1 MAKKSRSDIRRAIH
15 GRIRLKVSGTT
26 ERPRLAVY
34 RSTKNIYAQVIDD
47 VKGETLVAAS
57 SLDKDLK
64 DKSGGNIEG
73 AKNVGKAIAERAI
86 KEGIEQVVYD
96 RGGYVYHGRV
106 KALIDA
112 SREAGLNK
120 DSNGS
125 NGDSAPKAEKNAEAE
140 ESKQED
146 TKKESKPKKSDK
158 GEAKE
163 EKAEKKDKK
172 SKEKSEEKT
181 KAKKES
187 KEKTEEKS
195 EKEDK
200 KSDTKAESKEKTEEV
215 TKSDD
220 SKEGDDE

>member
-1 MAKKSRSDIRRAIH
+1 MSKKSRGNIRKAIH

-34 RSTKNIYAQVIDD
+34 RSTNHIYAQVIDD
-47 VKGETLVAAS
+47 VKGVTLISAS

-64 DKSGGNIEG
+64 GKSGGNIEG
-73 AKNVGKAIAERAI
+73 AKNVGKAIGERAI

-120 DSNGS
+120 DSNGW
-125 NGDSAPKAEKNAEAE
+125 NGDSAPKAKKKTETE
-140 ESKQED
+140 ESKTED
-146 TKKESKPKKSDK
+146 TKKETKPKKSDK
-158 GEAKE
+158 EEAKE

-172 SKEKSEEKT
+172 SKVKS
-181 KAKKES
+181 
-187 KEKTEEKS
+187 EEKS

-200 KSDTKAESKEKTEEV
+200 KSDTKAESKEESEEENRRNKRV
-215 TKSDD
+215 R
-220 SKEGDDE
+220 